1 MRGVSCAIGSLDP
14 DIASAAALIGDA
26 SRALIL
32 SALADG
38 RALPAGELAR
48 IARISPQTAS
58 SHLDK
63 LFKGNLVS
71 VEVQGR
77 HHYYRLRD
85 SHVAELLESLSIVA
99 RPIAPLTSAQRE
111 RAEQLRF
118 ARTCYGHLA
127 GRLGVAITQALSTN
141 KYLCNE
147 GLGYQVSAAGIAWFR
162 ALGIEIGLIKRQPLT
177 KRCLDWSER
186 RYHLAGALGVT
197 LAHRALELH
206 WITRTRDSRALRLT
220 ERGKAALRSELGLGI

>member
-1 MRGVSCAIGSLDP
+1 VRRNFGDSEPVSSGIMRGVSCAIGSLDP

-127 GRLGVAITQALSTN
+127 GRLGVAITQALCTN

-147 GLGYQVSAAGIAWFR
+147 GWATKCPPR
-162 ALGIEIGLIKRQPLT
+162 ASPGF
-177 KRCLDWSER
+177 
-186 RYHLAGALGVT
+186 A
-197 LAHRALELH
+197 
-206 WITRTRDSRALRLT
+206 
-220 ERGKAALRSELGLGI
+220 RSESRSV

>member
-1 MRGVSCAIGSLDP
+1 VSRAIGSLDP
-14 DIASAAALIGDA
+14 DIASAAALIGDS

-32 SALADG
+32 SVLADG
-38 RALPAGELAR
+38 RTLPAGELAR

-85 SHVAELLESLSIVA
+85 SHVGELLESLSIVA
-99 RPIAPLTSAQRE
+99 RPTAPLTSAQRE

-127 GRLGVAITQALSTN
+127 GRLGVAITRALCTN
-141 KYLCNE
+141 KYLCDE
-147 GLGYQVSAAGIAWFR
+147 GLGYQVSAAGTAWFR

-197 LAHRALELH
+197 LAHRTLELH
-206 WITRTRDSRALRLT
+206 WIVRARDSRALRLT
-220 ERGKAALRSELGLGI
+220 DRGKAALRSELGLGI